1 MKVIEQILGTYIP
14 LCCISLPVLGFFG
27 LVAALPVAFFA
38 LTGQGT
44 KEKEARNRKQEEGS
58 REQGVQSGE

>member
-1 MKVIEQILGTYIP
+1 MKVVEQILGTYIP

-38 LTGQGT
+38 LTGQRSL
-44 KEKEARNRKQEEGS
+44 KEKGSKKQGTEE
-58 REQGVQSGE
+58 

>member
-27 LVAALPVAFFA
+27 LVAALPVAYFA
-38 LTGQGT
+38 LTGQGAR
-44 KEKEARNRKQEEGS
+44 EKEAGS
-58 REQGVQSGE
+58 RDQGAQSGE